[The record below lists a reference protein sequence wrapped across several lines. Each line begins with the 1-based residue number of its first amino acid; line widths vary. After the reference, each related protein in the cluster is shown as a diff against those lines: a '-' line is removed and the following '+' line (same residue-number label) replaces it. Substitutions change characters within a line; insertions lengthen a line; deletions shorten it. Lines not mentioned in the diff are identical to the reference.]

1 MVLLLQCIAM
11 VTGGAGACGGGP
23 PSSHNRQLGHLLRF
37 CGVVHNSAF
46 PCLCTFL
53 SCAKLPSVP
62 PNPTQPTLTDNGCTL
77 PQDCPRVI
85 SRALGAKFPPLGN
98 ISVLGGCISQYIPP
112 LGIQFKAKL
121 ICAPFI
127 CAQFLCFVL
136 LLLQLLLLLLVLAT
150 CSGTLMEATV
160 SCPGYSG

>member
-1 MVLLLQCIAM
+1 M
-11 VTGGAGACGGGP
+11 VTGGGGACGGGP
-23 PSSHNRQLGHLLRF
+23 PSSHNRQVTC
-37 CGVVHNSAF
+37 CGFAG
-46 PCLCTFL
+46 LCTVLLFHV
-53 SCAKLPSVP
+53 CAQLPSVP

-150 CSGTLMEATV
+150 YSGTLMEATV